1 MIIMSLLA
9 LVTSFSSCS
18 SDNDDTVQALDFT
31 VTVKMPEGIKSG
43 VAYSG
48 QTVNLVQGGKTKYTA
63 KTNETG
69 IAAFTGVIPDVYD
82 ISTTWEVDGET
93 YTTIAEGDV
102 ENAEVVIAGNLLSQ
116 AISTSG
122 ANITLSTVL
131 NVKHNLL
138 ISKVFYAGRKDNNNK
153 NYIADQY
160 IEIFNNSD
168 DEVSLDGLYIGILE
182 GESTA
187 AYPAKDNSD
196 NIYTKQVFRIPGE
209 GNQYKLAAGA
219 TILVVNSAID
229 HRTTAST
236 SNDLSSAAFE
246 AKNTKNNNN
255 PTTPALTLVYSAY
268 AGIPSINF
276 LAGGDFGVVL
286 FNTDEDVVN
295 WENVYAP
302 GKTAGNMFKKIP
314 AKTVIDGVEA
324 LKNKTTGV
332 DINAK
337 RLYNFIDAGYQFINT
352 AAGYTGE
359 VVRKTAKEENGRVY
373 LTDTNNST
381 NDFSVST
388 DIKPGSFL
396 SK

>member
-255 PTTPALTLVYSAY
+255 AFFIF
-268 AGIPSINF
+268 IPLSSS
-276 LAGGDFGVVL
+276 L
-286 FNTDEDVVN
+286 
-295 WENVYAP
+295 
-302 GKTAGNMFKKIP
+302 
-314 AKTVIDGVEA
+314 
-324 LKNKTTGV
+324 
-332 DINAK
+332 
-337 RLYNFIDAGYQFINT
+337 LYLQYFQIGA
-352 AAGYTGE
+352 
-359 VVRKTAKEENGRVY
+359 R
-373 LTDTNNST
+373 
-381 NDFSVST
+381 
-388 DIKPGSFL
+388 IKL
-396 SK
+396 Q